1 MVMTLPN
8 CPDHGDL
15 MRELARGRLDDE
27 RSLGAESTRE
37 ECPHCASWWA
47 GAFGGGAFDVVE
59 TAVADEIASFTP
71 PARRR
76 REWLAVA
83 ATVVFAIGIGGVSV
97 LWRGNQAVPLHAD
110 GVVSTMN
117 FETGALAE
125 TVLEADETVDENG
138 EAPAEAAV
146 FSSDLESGDLSTWS
160 SHS

>member
-1 MVMTLPN
+1 MTLPN
-8 CPDHGDL
+8 CPDHDDL

-27 RSLGAESTRE
+27 RSLGAESLRE
-37 ECPHCASWWA
+37 ECPHCASWWT
-47 GAFGGGAFDVVE
+47 GAFGGDAFEVVE
-59 TAVADEIASFTP
+59 AAVADEIASFTP

-83 ATVVFAIGIGGVSV
+83 AAVVFAIGIGGVSV
-97 LWRGNQAVPLHAD
+97 LWRGDQAVPSHAD
-110 GVVSTMN
+110 DVVSTMN

-125 TVLEADETVDENG
+125 TVSETDGTVDENG

-146 FSSDLESGDLSTWS
+146 FRGDLESGDLSTWS

>member
-1 MVMTLPN
+1 MVMKMPN

-15 MRELARGRLDDE
+15 MRELALGRLEDE
-27 RSLGAESTRE
+27 RSFAAESILQDCT
-37 ECPHCASWWA
+37 HCAGWWA
-47 GAFGGGAFDVVE
+47 GAFGGDAFDAVE
-59 TAVADEIASFTP
+59 AAVADEIASFTP

-97 LWRGNQAVPLHAD
+97 LWRGNQAVPSHAD
-110 GVVSTMN
+110 GIVSTMN
-117 FETGALAE
+117 FEAGALTE
-125 TVLEADETVDENG
+125 TVSEADETAAENG
-138 EAPAEAAV
+138 EASAEAAV